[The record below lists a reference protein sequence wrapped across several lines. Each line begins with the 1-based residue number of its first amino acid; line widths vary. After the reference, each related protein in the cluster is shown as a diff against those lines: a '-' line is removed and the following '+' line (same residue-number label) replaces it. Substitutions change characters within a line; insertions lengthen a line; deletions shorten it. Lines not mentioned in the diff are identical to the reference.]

1 LRWLIAFDATVAL
14 APRYDCNMT
23 IVTDIFATLVAAE
36 FLFIMWMETFATDS
50 DLTAKT
56 FGMSREELRRDSVT
70 TLFKNQGVYNG
81 LIAVLILI
89 AVFVFASKIAVVC
102 LMAYIVLVAAYGSF
116 TSNPLI
122 ILKQGGLAI
131 ITLITCIW

>member
-1 LRWLIAFDATVAL
+1 
-14 APRYDCNMT
+14 MT

-36 FLFIMWMETFATDS
+36 FLFIMWMDTFATDS